1 MLRISATALQRC
13 ALCYA
18 GSVLDLC
25 LLRQTE
31 NISEPVGFLLL
42 SSAFLGRGAG
52 AGHYC
57 VEWCGV
63 ERFWRFFERLVPPF
77 PKDIK
82 GEPPKGLIK
91 FIFFYTQGLW
101 PFLFI
106 LAILTSLMAAGEAL
120 FFICLGLIVDWT
132 QSTAPSFF
140 LQLHGKALIIMLVMA
155 GLILPIAT
163 ILHSLLLHQTVSSN
177 YPMQIRWQV
186 HRYLLCQS
194 LSFFSEEFAGRIAN
208 KVMQTAMAVR
218 TSVLKLLDVL
228 VHLCVY
234 IATMVWMLGDAD
246 LFLAL
251 PLCIWL
257 VLYTCAIF
265 IFIPRL
271 RRMAQCQADTRST
284 MVGRIVDSYVN
295 IATVK
300 LFGGKGRESR
310 YAQDAMRAYIKAEY
324 NALRILT
331 SFDVS
336 VQMMNYA
343 LLIATTTLALYL
355 WATYAI
361 TPGSIAISIA
371 VSIRVINMSRWM
383 MWEVGAIFENI
394 GTVYDGINTIAQPQT
409 INDPEQPVAMPL
421 EQVKGAIDFRDV
433 YFSYRQDKEVIRG
446 INLHISPGEKIGLVG
461 PSGAGKST
469 LISLLLRFYEVNKGT
484 ITIDGHNIKDLKQ
497 DDLHDAF
504 AMVAQEP
511 SLLHRTVGENISYG
525 CSVYSQEDLERAAM
539 LTDSLDFIRS
549 LSDFQG
555 SSGFDAMVGDR
566 GVKLSGGQRQR
577 IALAR
582 VVMKDAPI
590 LILDEATS
598 ALDSESEHVI
608 QENLGKIIEGR
619 TVIAIAHRLS
629 TLLMMD
635 RIVVMEH
642 GQIVEM
648 GTHEELLAFNGLY
661 AHLWHQQAGG
671 FIAS

>member
-1 MLRISATALQRC
+1 M
-13 ALCYA
+13 
-18 GSVLDLC
+18 
-25 LLRQTE
+25 
-31 NISEPVGFLLL
+31 
-42 SSAFLGRGAG
+42 
-52 AGHYC
+52 
-57 VEWCGV
+57 
-63 ERFWRFFERLVPPF
+63 
-77 PKDIK
+77 
-82 GEPPKGLIK
+82 
-91 FIFFYTQGLW
+91 
-101 PFLFI
+101 
-106 LAILTSLMAAGEAL
+106 
-120 FFICLGLIVDWT
+120 
-132 QSTAPSFF
+132 
-140 LQLHGKALIIMLVMA
+140 
-155 GLILPIAT
+155 
-163 ILHSLLLHQTVSSN
+163 
-177 YPMQIRWQV
+177 
-186 HRYLLCQS
+186 
-194 LSFFSEEFAGRIAN
+194 
-208 KVMQTAMAVR
+208 
-218 TSVLKLLDVL
+218 
-228 VHLCVY
+228 
-234 IATMVWMLGDAD
+234 
-246 LFLAL
+246 
-251 PLCIWL
+251 
-257 VLYTCAIF
+257 
-265 IFIPRL
+265 
-271 RRMAQCQADTRST
+271 
-284 MVGRIVDSYVN
+284 
-295 IATVK
+295 
-300 LFGGKGRESR
+300 
-310 YAQDAMRAYIKAEY
+310 
-324 NALRILT
+324 
-331 SFDVS
+331 
-336 VQMMNYA
+336 
-343 LLIATTTLALYL
+343 
-355 WATYAI
+355 
-361 TPGSIAISIA
+361 
-371 VSIRVINMSRWM
+371 
-383 MWEVGAIFENI
+383 
-394 GTVYDGINTIAQPQT
+394 
-409 INDPEQPVAMPL
+409 
-421 EQVKGAIDFRDV
+421 
-433 YFSYRQDKEVIRG
+433 IRG
-446 INLHISPGEKIGLVG
+446 INLHINPGEKIGLVG

-648 GTHEELLAFNGLY
+648 GTHEDLLALNGLY